1 MPTPPRLLSTRLLR
15 FARND
20 GRRGEDGLLSTDYCL
35 LIKGVD
41 AMFDSVIAI
50 VVLIL
55 KIALLATAIWA
66 YATLRLKGLILFVVY
81 IVWTDVIGSGI
92 DNVFYKIAAG
102 QMSVPWGESAGA
114 FYARISYFHSI
125 VGTII
130 LGLGLLILAMEIKK
144 LKR

>member
-50 VVLIL
+50 VVP
-55 KIALLATAIWA
+55 
-66 YATLRLKGLILFVVY
+66 Y
-81 IVWTDVIGSGI
+81 IEDRSSG
-92 DNVFYKIAAG
+92 DGY
-102 QMSVPWGESAGA
+102 
-114 FYARISYFHSI
+114 
-125 VGTII
+125 
-130 LGLGLLILAMEIKK
+130 LGLRYTASQGTYTLCGLYSVDGCD
-144 LKR
+144 RFWDR